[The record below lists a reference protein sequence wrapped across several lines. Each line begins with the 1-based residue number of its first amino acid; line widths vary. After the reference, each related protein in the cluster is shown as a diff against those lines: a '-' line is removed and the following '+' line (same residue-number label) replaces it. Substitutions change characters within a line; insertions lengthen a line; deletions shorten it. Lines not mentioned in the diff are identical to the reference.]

1 MQFDFYFFSSWY
13 YSGGVRTSVK
23 SLDADN
29 FPTVGICENLK
40 LTLNCIFWGWSIMI
54 LTWVSP
60 HIVECI
66 CQIVTPGWLSWG
78 QAGLTSAL
86 LALWPELRPG
96 AGGQDRHSSR
106 DIVTLHITLCWP
118 AEILYTL
125 RPVSGSRVIVSVFLK
140 ADTAPSQV
148 PRPHQWL

>member
-1 MQFDFYFFSSWY
+1 
-13 YSGGVRTSVK
+13 
-23 SLDADN
+23 
-29 FPTVGICENLK
+29 
-40 LTLNCIFWGWSIMI
+40 MI

-60 HIVECI
+60 RIVDCI
-66 CQIVTPGWLSWG
+66 SYCQIVTPGWLSWG

-96 AGGQDRHSSR
+96 AGGQAWHSSR

-148 PRPHQWL
+148 PSSSSRQWLWARVISVNCLMITFSVGVGKYKYFVISLQLPNLYRICRVGNLFLN